1 MSIDTNELND
11 RQLIEHLNDSVQ
23 LQSDRIIDLELLIL
37 RFGKVISS
45 LLVSIFFFNLV
56 ILLA

>member
-11 RQLIEHLNDSVQ
+11 RQLIEHLNDSIQ
-23 LQSDRIIDLELLIL
+23 LQSARIIDLELLVL